1 MNNPVRP
8 EEWALIEPCLSGVR
22 TMLELGNKVNP
33 QVGVSY
39 KDWFTRHCNIEH
51 VSVDVNGLNGA
62 LALDLRQPL
71 TPLEGR
77 VFDMVTNIGTSE
89 HVESDQHCVWR
100 NMWDHLAVGGHLVS
114 ITPLAG
120 DWHWHGLWYP
130 TEEFYDA
137 FAYRNDMAVVE
148 LGEYGAP
155 PRRCQFL
162 VARKLQER
170 AFVYPGD
177 DLLYR
182 NAVRKHA

>member
-1 MNNPVRP
+1 VNNPVRP

-89 HVESDQHCVWR
+89 HVESDQHCVWK
-100 NMWDHLAVGGHLVS
+100 NMCDHLAVGGHLVS

-182 NAVRKHA
+182 NVVRKHA

>member
-1 MNNPVRP
+1 
-8 EEWALIEPCLSGVR
+8 
-22 TMLELGNKVNP
+22 
-33 QVGVSY
+33 VGLSY
-39 KDWFTRHCNIEH
+39 KDWFTRHCNFEH

-77 VFDMVTNIGTSE
+77 VFDMVTNIGTGE
-89 HVESDQHCVWR
+89 HVESDQHCVWK
-100 NMWDHLAVGGHLVS
+100 NIWDHLAVGGHLVS

-155 PRRCQFL
+155 PRRCQFPGGAQTAG
-162 VARKLQER
+162 AR
-170 AFVYPGD
+170 
-177 DLLYR
+177 
-182 NAVRKHA
+182 VRLSRRRPALPQCDSKARVTVRFA